1 MLKRIICR
9 AFGNQLRGLDSGVT
23 FRLDS
28 IPFPFRVLRAI
39 GKVSIDHIGPNR
51 WAIRKA

>member
-1 MLKRIICR
+1 MLKKMICL
-9 AFGNQLRGLDSGVT
+9 AFGNQLRSLDSGAT

-28 IPFPFRVLRAI
+28 IPFPFRALKAI